1 MKETF
6 SNFGLT
12 VEQTEV
18 LFSLQRMLI
27 VADLRNERKKKPLF
41 GDNKAE
47 TKQRWLNKWDT
58 SIITFLAKLEGSFKF
73 QIVNTLQ

>member
-27 VADLRNERKKKPLF
+27 VADLRNEREKKPLF

-47 TKQRWLNKWDT
+47 TSSVGLTNGIRQ
-58 SIITFLAKLEGSFKF
+58 S
-73 QIVNTLQ
+73 